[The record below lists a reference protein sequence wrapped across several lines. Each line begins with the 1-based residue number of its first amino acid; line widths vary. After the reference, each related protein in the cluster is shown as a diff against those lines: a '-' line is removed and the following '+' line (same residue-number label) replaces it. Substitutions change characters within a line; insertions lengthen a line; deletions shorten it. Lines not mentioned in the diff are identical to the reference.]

1 MVWISG
7 NSTAHEM
14 GEILL
19 APMNID
25 DIDESF
31 YNIVIEIDEN
41 IASYLKTL
49 SPGCLLSVSE
59 LLSLATK
66 LSCDTC
72 SATFYSQTLLQGHL
86 DTHHHDDDSGSV
98 EEEIDTELSVECTEN
113 ELVDVKVEV
122 EEEDQGDS
130 IKKSETHRN
139 PSSSCPS
146 KDSTPLRILDKSKS
160 KYEDTESKALF
171 TQTGIGTELQENKI
185 KRCYV
190 KILKISNKSFE
201 GFDDLVSSLSN
212 SNISEKSSRNKR
224 KAKQVVDLDHNN
236 DMSEY
241 EKIRE
246 ENIKARENMLAAL
259 MVDFQN
265 YKKDFGIRQYI
276 QSEETRR
283 RKRQRKRDLKYHSI
297 RSRPKVSEKEQ
308 LERREKSSRIADQSI
323 WAYTH
328 PEDSS
333 EIEEVWNEERRGK
346 YCQRLAGE
354 AGNEEE
360 DAIVITD
367 DEDEEGAGAE
377 GAERALVTMLRGAL
391 DPGDTGLVS
400 AAELSSFLRVTSP
413 DQQRVVNTCRG
424 EGGMVDY
431 RRLVRQL
438 LHK

>member
-1 MVWISG
+1 
-7 NSTAHEM
+7 M

-19 APMNID
+19 APMDID

-86 DTHHHDDDSGSV
+86 DTHHRDDDSGSV
-98 EEEIDTELSVECTEN
+98 EEEIDTEMSVECTEN

-130 IKKSETHRN
+130 INKSETLRN
-139 PSSSCPS
+139 SSCPS
-146 KDSTPLRILDKSKS
+146 KDKSKS
-160 KYEDTESKALF
+160 KYKDTESKALF

-185 KRCYV
+185 KKCYV

-328 PEDSS
+328 PEASS

-367 DEDEEGAGAE
+367 DEDEEGAGAG
-377 GAERALVTMLRGAL
+377 GAARALVAMLRGAL
-391 DPGDTGLVS
+391 DPGDTGLVA

>member
-1 MVWISG
+1 
-7 NSTAHEM
+7 M

-19 APMNID
+19 APMDID
-25 DIDESF
+25 DTDESF

-86 DTHHHDDDSGSV
+86 DTHHRDDDSGSV
-98 EEEIDTELSVECTEN
+98 EEEIEPSVECYEN

-122 EEEDQGDS
+122 EEEDQG
-130 IKKSETHRN
+130 N
-139 PSSSCPS
+139 SSCPS
-146 KDSTPLRILDKSKS
+146 KDSTPLGVLNIKS
-160 KYEDTESKALF
+160 KYEDIKSKALL
-171 TQTGIGTELQENKI
+171 TQTGIGTELQENEIKI
-185 KRCYV
+185 KRCCV
-190 KILKISNKSFE
+190 KVVKISNRSFE

-212 SNISEKSSRNKR
+212 SNISEKSSPNKR
-224 KAKQVVDLDHNN
+224 RAKQVEDLDQNIE
-236 DMSEY
+236 MSEY

-265 YKKDFGIRQYI
+265 YKKDFGIQRKDRQYI

-297 RSRPKVSEKEQ
+297 RSRPRVGQQQQ

-367 DEDEEGAGAE
+367 EEDEEGAGAE
-377 GAERALVTMLRGAL
+377 GAERALLAMLRGAL
-391 DPGDTGLVS
+391 DPGDTGLVP

-413 DQQRVVNTCRG
+413 DQQRVVDTCRG

-438 LHK
+438 PHK

>member
-1 MVWISG
+1 
-7 NSTAHEM
+7 M

-19 APMNID
+19 APMDIDDID

-86 DTHHHDDDSGSV
+86 DTHHRDDDSGSV
-98 EEEIDTELSVECTEN
+98 EEEIEPSVECYEN

-122 EEEDQGDS
+122 EEEDQG
-130 IKKSETHRN
+130 N
-139 PSSSCPS
+139 SSCPS
-146 KDSTPLRILDKSKS
+146 KDSNPLGVLNIKS
-160 KYEDTESKALF
+160 KYDDIKSKALL
-171 TQTGIGTELQENKI
+171 TQTGIGTELQENEIKI
-185 KRCYV
+185 KRCCV
-190 KILKISNKSFE
+190 KIVKISNRSFE

-212 SNISEKSSRNKR
+212 SNISVKSTPNKR
-224 KAKQVVDLDHNN
+224 KAKQIEDLDQNN
-236 DMSEY
+236 EMSEY

-265 YKKDFGIRQYI
+265 YKKDFGIQRKDRQYI
-276 QSEETRR
+276 QSVETRR

-297 RSRPKVSEKEQ
+297 RSRPRVGQQQQ

-333 EIEEVWNEERRGK
+333 EIEEVWNEDRRGK

-367 DEDEEGAGAE
+367 EEDVEGAGAE
-377 GAERALVTMLRGAL
+377 CAERALVAMLRGAL

-413 DQQRVVNTCRG
+413 DQLRVVDTCRG

>member
-1 MVWISG
+1 
-7 NSTAHEM
+7 M

-19 APMNID
+19 APMDID
-25 DIDESF
+25 DTDESF

-86 DTHHHDDDSGSV
+86 DTHHRDDDSGSV
-98 EEEIDTELSVECTEN
+98 EEEIEPSVECYEN

-130 IKKSETHRN
+130 INKSETLRN
-139 PSSSCPS
+139 SSCPS
-146 KDSTPLRILDKSKS
+146 KESTPLRILDKSKS
-160 KYEDTESKALF
+160 KYEDTESKALLS
-171 TQTGIGTELQENKI
+171 QTGIGTELQENKI

-190 KILKISNKSFE
+190 KIVKISNRSFE

-212 SNISEKSSRNKR
+212 SNISVKSTPNKR
-224 KAKQVVDLDHNN
+224 KAKQIEDLDQNN
-236 DMSEY
+236 EMSEY

-265 YKKDFGIRQYI
+265 YKKDFGIQRKDRQYI

-297 RSRPKVSEKEQ
+297 RSRPRVGQQQQ

-367 DEDEEGAGAE
+367 EEDDDEKGAGDA
-377 GAERALVTMLRGAL
+377 GTERALVAMLRGAL
-391 DPGDTGLVS
+391 DPGDTGLVP
-400 AAELSSFLRVTSP
+400 AAELSSFLRVTSR
-413 DQQRVVNTCRG
+413 DQQRVVDTCRG

>member
-1 MVWISG
+1 
-7 NSTAHEM
+7 M

-19 APMNID
+19 APMDIDDID

-86 DTHHHDDDSGSV
+86 DTHHRDDDSGSV
-98 EEEIDTELSVECTEN
+98 EEEIEPSVECYEN

-122 EEEDQGDS
+122 EEEDQG
-130 IKKSETHRN
+130 N
-139 PSSSCPS
+139 SSCPS
-146 KDSTPLRILDKSKS
+146 KDSNPLGVLNIKS
-160 KYEDTESKALF
+160 KYEDIESKALL
-171 TQTGIGTELQENKI
+171 TQTGIGTELQENEIKI
-185 KRCYV
+185 KRCCV
-190 KILKISNKSFE
+190 KIVKISNRSFE

-212 SNISEKSSRNKR
+212 SNISVKSTPNKR
-224 KAKQVVDLDHNN
+224 KAKQIEDLDQNN
-236 DMSEY
+236 EMSEY

-265 YKKDFGIRQYI
+265 YKKDFGIQRKDRQYI

-297 RSRPKVSEKEQ
+297 RSRPRVGQQQQ

-333 EIEEVWNEERRGK
+333 EIEEVWNEDRRGK

-367 DEDEEGAGAE
+367 EEDVEGAGAE
-377 GAERALVTMLRGAL
+377 CAERALVAMLRGAL

-400 AAELSSFLRVTSP
+400 AAELSSFLRVTSR
-413 DQQRVVNTCRG
+413 DQQRVVDTCRG

-438 LHK
+438 LHE

>member
-19 APMNID
+19 APMDID

-86 DTHHHDDDSGSV
+86 DTHHRDDDSGSV
-98 EEEIDTELSVECTEN
+98 EEEIDTEMSVECTEN

-130 IKKSETHRN
+130 EALRN
-139 PSSSCPS
+139 SSCPS
-146 KDSTPLRILDKSKS
+146 KDKSKS
-160 KYEDTESKALF
+160 KYKDTESKALF

-185 KRCYV
+185 KKCYV

-224 KAKQVVDLDHNN
+224 KAKQVEDLDHNN
-236 DMSEY
+236 EMSEY

-297 RSRPKVSEKEQ
+297 RSRPSKGSEKQQ

-377 GAERALVTMLRGAL
+377 GTERALVAMLRGAL
-391 DPGDTGLVS
+391 DPGDTGLVA

>member
-1 MVWISG
+1 
-7 NSTAHEM
+7 
-14 GEILL
+14 
-19 APMNID
+19 
-25 DIDESF
+25 
-31 YNIVIEIDEN
+31 
-41 IASYLKTL
+41 
-49 SPGCLLSVSE
+49 
-59 LLSLATK
+59 
-66 LSCDTC
+66 
-72 SATFYSQTLLQGHL
+72 
-86 DTHHHDDDSGSV
+86 
-98 EEEIDTELSVECTEN
+98 
-113 ELVDVKVEV
+113 
-122 EEEDQGDS
+122 
-130 IKKSETHRN
+130 
-139 PSSSCPS
+139 
-146 KDSTPLRILDKSKS
+146 
-160 KYEDTESKALF
+160 
-171 TQTGIGTELQENKI
+171 
-185 KRCYV
+185 
-190 KILKISNKSFE
+190 
-201 GFDDLVSSLSN
+201 
-212 SNISEKSSRNKR
+212 
-224 KAKQVVDLDHNN
+224 
-236 DMSEY
+236 
-241 EKIRE
+241 
-246 ENIKARENMLAAL
+246 MLAAL

-265 YKKDFGIRQYI
+265 YKKNFGIRQYV

-297 RSRPKVSEKEQ
+297 RSRPSKGSEKQQ

-333 EIEEVWNEERRGK
+333 EIEGVWNEERRGK

-377 GAERALVTMLRGAL
+377 GAERALVAMLRGAL
-391 DPGDTGLVS
+391 DPGDTGLVP

>member
-1 MVWISG
+1 
-7 NSTAHEM
+7 M

-19 APMNID
+19 APMDID
-25 DIDESF
+25 DTDESF

-86 DTHHHDDDSGSV
+86 DTHHRDDDSGSV
-98 EEEIDTELSVECTEN
+98 EEEIEPSVECYEN

-130 IKKSETHRN
+130 INKSETFRN
-139 PSSSCPS
+139 SSCPS
-146 KDSTPLRILDKSKS
+146 KDSNPLGVLNIKS
-160 KYEDTESKALF
+160 KYDDIKSKALL
-171 TQTGIGTELQENKI
+171 TQTGIGTELQENEIKI
-185 KRCYV
+185 KRCCV
-190 KILKISNKSFE
+190 KIVKISNRSFE

-212 SNISEKSSRNKR
+212 SNISVKSTPNKR
-224 KAKQVVDLDHNN
+224 KAKQIEDLDQNN
-236 DMSEY
+236 EMSEY

-265 YKKDFGIRQYI
+265 YKKDFGIQRKDRQYI

-297 RSRPKVSEKEQ
+297 RSRPRVGQQQQ

-333 EIEEVWNEERRGK
+333 EIEEVWNEDRRGK

-367 DEDEEGAGAE
+367 EEDEDEKGAGDA
-377 GAERALVTMLRGAL
+377 GTERALVAMLRGAL
-391 DPGDTGLVS
+391 DPGDTGLVP

-413 DQQRVVNTCRG
+413 DQQRVVDTCRG

>member
-1 MVWISG
+1 
-7 NSTAHEM
+7 M

-19 APMNID
+19 APMDID

-86 DTHHHDDDSGSV
+86 DTHHRDDDSGSV
-98 EEEIDTELSVECTEN
+98 EEEIDTEMSVECTEN

-130 IKKSETHRN
+130 EALRN
-139 PSSSCPS
+139 SSCPS
-146 KDSTPLRILDKSKS
+146 KDKSKS
-160 KYEDTESKALF
+160 KYKDTESKALF

-185 KRCYV
+185 KKCYV

-297 RSRPKVSEKEQ
+297 RSRPSKGSEKQQ

-367 DEDEEGAGAE
+367 DEDEEGAGDE
-377 GAERALVTMLRGAL
+377 GTEHALLAMLRGAL
-391 DPGDTGLVS
+391 DPGDTGLVP

>member
-1 MVWISG
+1 
-7 NSTAHEM
+7 M

-19 APMNID
+19 APMDID
-25 DIDESF
+25 DTDESF
-31 YNIVIEIDEN
+31 YDIVIEIDEN

-86 DTHHHDDDSGSV
+86 DTHHRDDDSGSV
-98 EEEIDTELSVECTEN
+98 EEEIEPSVECYEN

-130 IKKSETHRN
+130 MNKSETFRN
-139 PSSSCPS
+139 FSCPS
-146 KDSTPLRILDKSKS
+146 KNSKPPGVLNIKS
-160 KYEDTESKALF
+160 KYKDIESNAFL
-171 TQTGIGTELQENKI
+171 TQTGIGTELQENENKI
-185 KRCYV
+185 RRCCV
-190 KILKISNKSFE
+190 KIVKISNRSFE
-201 GFDDLVSSLSN
+201 GFDDLVTSLSN
-212 SNISEKSSRNKR
+212 SNISDKSSPNKR
-224 KAKQVVDLDHNN
+224 RAKQVEDLDQNIE
-236 DMSEY
+236 MSEY

-265 YKKDFGIRQYI
+265 YKKDFGIQRKDRQYI

-297 RSRPKVSEKEQ
+297 RSRPRVGQQQQ

-333 EIEEVWNEERRGK
+333 EIEEVWDEERRGK

-367 DEDEEGAGAE
+367 EEDDDEKGAGDA
-377 GAERALVTMLRGAL
+377 GTERALVAMLRGAL
-391 DPGDTGLVS
+391 DPGDTGLVP
-400 AAELSSFLRVTSP
+400 AAELSSFLRVTSR
-413 DQQRVVNTCRG
+413 DQQRVVETCRG

-438 LHK
+438 LHN

>member
-1 MVWISG
+1 
-7 NSTAHEM
+7 M

-19 APMNID
+19 APMDIDDID

-86 DTHHHDDDSGSV
+86 DTHHRDDDSGSV
-98 EEEIDTELSVECTEN
+98 EEEIEPSVECYEN

-122 EEEDQGDS
+122 EEEDQG
-130 IKKSETHRN
+130 N
-139 PSSSCPS
+139 SSCPS
-146 KDSTPLRILDKSKS
+146 KDSTPLGVLNIKS
-160 KYEDTESKALF
+160 KYEDIKSKALL
-171 TQTGIGTELQENKI
+171 TQTGIGTELQENEIKI
-185 KRCYV
+185 KRCCV
-190 KILKISNKSFE
+190 KIVKISNRSFE

-212 SNISEKSSRNKR
+212 SNISEKSSPNKR
-224 KAKQVVDLDHNN
+224 RAKQVEDLDQNN
-236 DMSEY
+236 EMSEY

-265 YKKDFGIRQYI
+265 YKKDFGIQRKDRQYI

-297 RSRPKVSEKEQ
+297 RSRPRVGQQQQ

-377 GAERALVTMLRGAL
+377 GAERALVAMLRGAL

-413 DQQRVVNTCRG
+413 DLQRVVDTCRG

>member
-1 MVWISG
+1 
-7 NSTAHEM
+7 M

-19 APMNID
+19 APMDIDDID

-86 DTHHHDDDSGSV
+86 DTHHRDDDSGSV
-98 EEEIDTELSVECTEN
+98 EEEIEPSVECYEN

-130 IKKSETHRN
+130 INKSETLRN
-139 PSSSCPS
+139 SSCPS
-146 KDSTPLRILDKSKS
+146 KESTPLRILDKSKS
-160 KYEDTESKALF
+160 KYEDTESKALLS
-171 TQTGIGTELQENKI
+171 QTGIGTELQENKI

-190 KILKISNKSFE
+190 KIVKISNRSFE

-212 SNISEKSSRNKR
+212 SNISVKSTPNKR
-224 KAKQVVDLDHNN
+224 KAKQIEDLDQNN
-236 DMSEY
+236 EMSEY

-265 YKKDFGIRQYI
+265 YKKDFGIQRKDRQYI

-297 RSRPKVSEKEQ
+297 RSRPRVGQQQQ

-333 EIEEVWNEERRGK
+333 EIEEVWNEDRRGK

-367 DEDEEGAGAE
+367 EEDEGGAGAE
-377 GAERALVTMLRGAL
+377 GAERALVAMLRGAL
-391 DPGDTGLVS
+391 DPGDTGLVP
-400 AAELSSFLRVTSP
+400 AAELSSFLRVTSR
-413 DQQRVVNTCRG
+413 DQQRVVDTCRG

>member
-1 MVWISG
+1 
-7 NSTAHEM
+7 M

-19 APMNID
+19 APMDID
-25 DIDESF
+25 DTDESF
-31 YNIVIEIDEN
+31 YDIVIEIDEN

-86 DTHHHDDDSGSV
+86 DTHHRDDDSGSV
-98 EEEIDTELSVECTEN
+98 EEEIEPSVECYEN

-130 IKKSETHRN
+130 INKSETLRN
-139 PSSSCPS
+139 SSCPS
-146 KDSTPLRILDKSKS
+146 KESTPLRILDKSKS
-160 KYEDTESKALF
+160 KYEDTESKALLS
-171 TQTGIGTELQENKI
+171 QTGIGTELQENKI

-190 KILKISNKSFE
+190 KIVKISNRSFE

-212 SNISEKSSRNKR
+212 SNISVKSTPNKR
-224 KAKQVVDLDHNN
+224 KAKQIEDLDQNN
-236 DMSEY
+236 EMSEY

-265 YKKDFGIRQYI
+265 YKKDFGIQRKDRQYI

-297 RSRPKVSEKEQ
+297 RSRPRVGQQQQ

-367 DEDEEGAGAE
+367 EEDEDEKGAGDA
-377 GAERALVTMLRGAL
+377 GTERALVAMLRGAL
-391 DPGDTGLVS
+391 DPGDTGLVP

-413 DQQRVVNTCRG
+413 DQLRVVDTCRG

-438 LHK
+438 LHN

>member
-1 MVWISG
+1 
-7 NSTAHEM
+7 M

-19 APMNID
+19 APMDIDDID

-86 DTHHHDDDSGSV
+86 DTHHRDDDSGSV
-98 EEEIDTELSVECTEN
+98 EEEIEPSVECYEN

-130 IKKSETHRN
+130 INKSETLRN
-139 PSSSCPS
+139 SSCPS
-146 KDSTPLRILDKSKS
+146 KESTPLRILDKSKS
-160 KYEDTESKALF
+160 KYEDTESKALLS
-171 TQTGIGTELQENKI
+171 QTGIGTELQENKI

-190 KILKISNKSFE
+190 KIVKISNRSFE

-212 SNISEKSSRNKR
+212 SNISEKSSPNKR
-224 KAKQVVDLDHNN
+224 RAKQFEDLDQNN
-236 DMSEY
+236 EMSEY

-265 YKKDFGIRQYI
+265 YKKDFGIQRKDRQYI

-297 RSRPKVSEKEQ
+297 RSRPRVGQQQQ

-333 EIEEVWNEERRGK
+333 EIEEVWNEDRRGK
-346 YCQRLAGE
+346 YCQRVAGE

-377 GAERALVTMLRGAL
+377 GAERALVAMLRGAL
-391 DPGDTGLVS
+391 DPGDTGLVP
-400 AAELSSFLRVTSP
+400 AAELSSFLRVTSR
-413 DQQRVVNTCRG
+413 DQQRVVDTCRG

-438 LHK
+438 LHN